1 MKIKYYILTLL
12 LFAAGQ
18 LFAQEAK
25 FVAQVTKT
33 TVATGEQFELTFSVN
48 GDAGSFTPPDLNDF
62 QLLSGPNTSNSMEF
76 VNGKATSS
84 SSVSYILTPVRVGT
98 FTIGPATAVINGK
111 KMTTNPIKMT
121 VVKGRP
127 VQQQSRSMGG
137 GGGDV
142 QAPRNADLSKS
153 LFLRADI
160 SRNNVYQGQPIILS
174 YRVYTRVDILQ
185 SQVTKLPDLTGF
197 WNEDVKATG
206 PASFRIESYKGQ
218 RYNVADVKQIIL
230 FPDHAGNITIDP
242 FEMNFVARVQA
253 SPRDFMDQFFGG
265 NVQDINYSAKSLP
278 VVVHVKP
285 LPEAGKPAGYSG
297 AVGQFSVEASIDKTH
312 LKANEALNYK
322 IKVTGSGNIKLF
334 KDLNPQF
341 PADFEKYDPK
351 MTDSVKESA
360 EGVSGTRIYNYLVI
374 PRHKGDFTIAPVT
387 FSYFNPS
394 TGKYVTLTTK
404 SFKINVEKG
413 LNENNVT
420 SLSDNDKED
429 VKLLNKDIRYL
440 KTGDADL
447 HEEGDSFFGSPGFYL
462 LLLLGPILSV
472 IAFMVRNQMRI
483 KNADV
488 VGVKSRRAS
497 KVAAKHLANANK
509 ELQANNTQAFYEAV
523 FKGLY
528 GYLSDKLN
536 ISYAD
541 LDRDKITTA
550 LRAKSAKEETIG
562 ELLDTLDLCEM
573 ARYAPVTQISAQQVF
588 EKAKRIIN
596 AIEDEI

>member
-12 LFAAGQ
+12 LLVTAQ
-18 LFAQEAK
+18 LFAQETR
-25 FVAQVTKT
+25 FVAEVTKT
-33 TVATGEQFELTFSVN
+33 TVATGEQFKLTFTVN
-48 GDAGSFTPPDLNDF
+48 GDGGNFNPPDLSDF
-62 QLLSGPNTSNSMEF
+62 QVLSGPDVFNSMESI
-76 VNGKATSS
+76 NGRNTSS
-84 SSVSYILTPVRVGT
+84 SSVSYILTPVRVGL
-98 FTIGPATAVINGK
+98 FTIGPAIAIINGK
-111 KMTTNPIKMT
+111 KMTTNPIKIT

-127 VQQQSRSMGG
+127 VQPQNRSISG

-142 QAPRNADLSKS
+142 HAQRNADLSKS

-206 PASFRIESYKGQ
+206 PASFRIENYKGQ

-265 NVQDINYSAKSLP
+265 NVQDINYPAKSLP

-322 IKVTGSGNIKLF
+322 IKVTGAGNIKLL

-374 PRHKGDFTIAPVT
+374 PRHKGDFTITPVT

-420 SLSDNDKED
+420 SLSDDDKED

-447 HEEGDSFFGSPGFYL
+447 HEEGDSFFGSAGFYL
-462 LLLLGPILSV
+462 LLLLGPILSAV
-472 IAFMVRNQMRI
+472 AFMVRNQMRI

>member
-48 GDAGSFTPPDLNDF
+48 GDAGSFNPPDLNDF

-206 PASFRIESYKGQ
+206 PASFRIENYKGQ

-265 NVQDINYSAKSLP
+265 NVQDINYPAKSLP

-322 IKVTGSGNIKLF
+322 IKVTGSGNIKLL

-420 SLSDNDKED
+420 SLSDDDKED

-447 HEEGDSFFGSPGFYL
+447 HEEGDSFFGSAGFYL
-462 LLLLGPILSV
+462 LLLLGPILSAV
-472 IAFMVRNQMRI
+472 AFMVRNQMRI

-509 ELQANNTQAFYEAV
+509 ELRANNTQAFYEAV

>member
-1 MKIKYYILTLL
+1 MKIKYYILALL
-12 LFAAGQ
+12 LFVTVQ
-18 LFAQEAK
+18 LFAQETR
-25 FVAQVTKT
+25 FVAEVTKT
-33 TVATGEQFELTFSVN
+33 TVATGEQFKVTFTVN
-48 GDAGSFTPPDLNDF
+48 GDGGNFNPPDLSDF
-62 QLLSGPNTSNSMEF
+62 QVLSGPDVFNSMESI
-76 VNGKATSS
+76 NGRNTSS

-98 FTIGPATAVINGK
+98 FTIGPAGAIINGK
-111 KMTTNPIKMT
+111 KMTTNPIKIT

-127 VQQQSRSMGG
+127 VQQQNRSMGAG
-137 GGGDV
+137 GGNA
-142 QAPRNADLSKS
+142 QAVSNADMSKS
-153 LFLRADI
+153 LFLRNDI
-160 SRNNVYQGQPIILS
+160 NRNNVYQGQPILLS

-206 PASFRIESYKGQ
+206 PASFRIENYKGQ

-265 NVQDINYSAKSLP
+265 NVQDINYPAKSLP

-322 IKVTGSGNIKLF
+322 IKVTGAGNIKLL

-420 SLSDNDKED
+420 SLSDDDKED

-447 HEEGDSFFGSPGFYL
+447 HEEGDSFFGSAGFYL

-472 IAFMVRNQMRI
+472 IAFIIRNQMRI

>member
-420 SLSDNDKED
+420 SLSDDDKED

>member
-1 MKIKYYILTLL
+1 MTLL
-12 LFAAGQ
+12 LLVCTQ
-18 LFAQEAK
+18 VFAQEAK

-33 TVATGEQFELTFSVN
+33 TVATGEQFELIFTVN
-48 GDAGSFTPPDLNDF
+48 GDAGSFNPPDLSDF

-84 SSVSYILTPVRVGT
+84 SSVSYILTPVKVGT
-98 FTIGPATAVINGK
+98 FTIGPATAVVNGK
-111 KMTTNPIKMT
+111 KMTTNTIKMT

-127 VQQQSRSMGG
+127 VQQQSRVTGG
-137 GGGDV
+137 IDAQGN
-142 QAPRNADLSKS
+142 PRNTDLSKS
-153 LFLRADI
+153 LFLRSDI
-160 SRNNVYQGQPIILS
+160 NRNNVYQGQPIVLS

-185 SQVTKLPDLTGF
+185 NQVSKLPDLTGF
-197 WNEDVKATG
+197 WNEEVKSTG
-206 PASFRIESYKGQ
+206 PASFRIENYKGQ

-242 FEMNFVARVQA
+242 FEMNFVARVQSA
-253 SPRDFMDQFFGG
+253 PRDFMDQFFGG
-265 NVQDINYSAKSLP
+265 NEQEVNYPAKSLP

-297 AVGQFSVEASIDKTH
+297 AVGKFGIETSIDKTT
-312 LKANEALNYK
+312 LKANEALNYRIK
-322 IKVTGSGNIKLF
+322 ITGSGNIKLL
-334 KDLNPQF
+334 KDPNPQF

-351 MTDSVKESA
+351 MTDSVKETA
-360 EGVSGTRIYNYLVI
+360 EGVSGTRVYNYLVI
-374 PRHKGDFTIAPVT
+374 PRHQGDFTIAPVT
-387 FSYFNPS
+387 FSYFNPE
-394 TGKYVTLTTK
+394 TGRYITLTTK
-404 SFKINVEKG
+404 SYKIHVEKG

-420 SLSDNDKED
+420 SLSGDDKED

-440 KTGDADL
+440 KTGDAGL
-447 HEEGDSFFGSPGFYL
+447 HEQGDDYLGSASFYL
-462 LLLLGPILSV
+462 LLLLGPILCV
-472 IAFMVRNQMRI
+472 AAFIIRNQLRI

-488 VGVKSRRAS
+488 AGVKSRRAG
-497 KVAAKHLANANK
+497 KIAARHLANASK
-509 ELQANNTQAFYEAV
+509 ELQANNIQAFYEAV

-541 LDRDKITTA
+541 LDRDKIATA

-562 ELLDTLDLCEM
+562 ELLGTLDLCEM

>member
-12 LFAAGQ
+12 LLVTAQ
-18 LFAQEAK
+18 LFAQETR
-25 FVAQVTKT
+25 FVAEVTKT
-33 TVATGEQFELTFSVN
+33 TVATGEQFKLTFTVN
-48 GDAGSFTPPDLNDF
+48 GDGGNFNPPDLSDF
-62 QLLSGPNTSNSMEF
+62 QVLSGPDVFNSMESI
-76 VNGKATSS
+76 NGRNTSS
-84 SSVSYILTPVRVGT
+84 SSVSYILTPVRVGL
-98 FTIGPATAVINGK
+98 FTIGPAIAIINGK
-111 KMTTNPIKMT
+111 KMTTNPIKIT

-127 VQQQSRSMGG
+127 VQPQNRSISG

-142 QAPRNADLSKS
+142 QAQRNADLSKS
-153 LFLRADI
+153 LFLRANI

-206 PASFRIESYKGQ
+206 PASFRIENYKGQ

-265 NVQDINYSAKSLP
+265 NVQDINYPAKSLP

-322 IKVTGSGNIKLF
+322 IKVTGAGNIKLL

-374 PRHKGDFTIAPVT
+374 PRHKGDFTITPVT

-420 SLSDNDKED
+420 SLSDDDKED

-447 HEEGDSFFGSPGFYL
+447 HEEGDSFFGSAGFYL
-462 LLLLGPILSV
+462 LLLLGPILSAV
-472 IAFMVRNQMRI
+472 AFMVRNQMRI

>member
-1 MKIKYYILTLL
+1 MRIKYYILSLL
-12 LFAAGQ
+12 LLLTGQ

-98 FTIGPATAVINGK
+98 FTIGSATAVINGK
-111 KMTTNPIKMT
+111 KMITNPIKMT
-121 VVKGRP
+121 VIKGNP
-127 VQQQSRSMGG
+127 VQQQSRSIGAGG
-137 GGGDV
+137 GG
-142 QAPRNADLSKS
+142 QAARNADLSKS
-153 LFLRADI
+153 LFLRNDI
-160 SRNNVYQGQPIILS
+160 NRNNVYQGQPILLS

-197 WNEDVKATG
+197 WNEDVKSTG
-206 PASFRIESYKGQ
+206 PASFRIENYKGQ

-265 NVQDINYSAKSLP
+265 NVQDINYPAKSLP

-285 LPEAGKPAGYSG
+285 LPEAGKPTGYSG
-297 AVGQFSVEASIDKTH
+297 AVGKFGVEASVDKTH

-322 IKVTGSGNIKLF
+322 IKVSGSGNIKLL
-334 KDLNPQF
+334 KDLNPAF

-351 MTDSVKESA
+351 ITDSVKESS
-360 EGVSGTRIYNYLVI
+360 EGVSGTRVYNYLVI

-394 TGKYVTLTTK
+394 TGKYVTLTTE

-420 SLSDNDKED
+420 SLSDDKED

-440 KTGDADL
+440 KTGDAGL
-447 HEEGDSFFGSPGFYL
+447 HEEGDSFFGSAGFYL
-462 LLLLGPILSV
+462 LLLLGPILCV
-472 IAFMVRNQMRI
+472 VAFVARNQMRI

-488 VGVKSRRAS
+488 VSVKSRRAS

-509 ELQANNTQAFYEAV
+509 ELHANNTHAFYEAI

-536 ISYAD
+536 ITYAE
-541 LDRDKITTA
+541 LDKDKIAAA
-550 LRAKSAKEETIG
+550 LRVKSAKEETIG

-573 ARYAPVTQISAQQVF
+573 ARYAPVTHISAPQVF
-588 EKAKRIIN
+588 EKAKGIIN

>member
-48 GDAGSFTPPDLNDF
+48 GDAGSFNPPDLNDF

-206 PASFRIESYKGQ
+206 PASFRIENYKGQ

-265 NVQDINYSAKSLP
+265 NVQDINYPAKSLP

-322 IKVTGSGNIKLF
+322 IKVTGSGNIKLL

-420 SLSDNDKED
+420 SLSDDDKED

-447 HEEGDSFFGSPGFYL
+447 HEEGDSFFGSAGFYL

-472 IAFMVRNQMRI
+472 IAFIIRNQMRI

-509 ELQANNTQAFYEAV
+509 ELRANNTQAFYEAV

>member
-48 GDAGSFTPPDLNDF
+48 GDAGSFNPPDLNDF

-265 NVQDINYSAKSLP
+265 NVQDINYPAKSLP

-322 IKVTGSGNIKLF
+322 IKVTGSGNIKLL

-447 HEEGDSFFGSPGFYL
+447 HEEGDSFFGSAGFYL

>member
-206 PASFRIESYKGQ
+206 PASFRIENYKGQ

-285 LPEAGKPAGYSG
+285 LPETGKPAGYSG

-322 IKVTGSGNIKLF
+322 IKVTGSGNIKLL

-420 SLSDNDKED
+420 SLSDDDKED

-447 HEEGDSFFGSPGFYL
+447 HEEGDSFFGSAGFYL

-472 IAFMVRNQMRI
+472 VAFMIRNQMRI

>member
-48 GDAGSFTPPDLNDF
+48 GDAGSFNPPDLNDF

-160 SRNNVYQGQPIILS
+160 NRNNVYQGQPIILS

-206 PASFRIESYKGQ
+206 PASFRIENYKGQ

-322 IKVTGSGNIKLF
+322 IKVTGSGNIKLL

-420 SLSDNDKED
+420 SLSDDDKED

-447 HEEGDSFFGSPGFYL
+447 HEEGDSFFGSAGFYL

-472 IAFMVRNQMRI
+472 VAFMVRNQMRI

>member
-48 GDAGSFTPPDLNDF
+48 GDAGSFNPPDLNDF

-160 SRNNVYQGQPIILS
+160 NRNNVYQGQPIILS

-206 PASFRIESYKGQ
+206 PASFRIENYKGQ

-265 NVQDINYSAKSLP
+265 NVQDINYPAKSLP

-322 IKVTGSGNIKLF
+322 IKVTGSGNIKLL

-420 SLSDNDKED
+420 SLSDDDKED

-447 HEEGDSFFGSPGFYL
+447 HEEGDSFFGSAGFYL

-472 IAFMVRNQMRI
+472 VAFMVRNQMRI

-509 ELQANNTQAFYEAV
+509 ELQANNTQTFYEAV

>member
-48 GDAGSFTPPDLNDF
+48 GDAGSFNPPDLNDF

-206 PASFRIESYKGQ
+206 PASFRIENYKGQ

-265 NVQDINYSAKSLP
+265 NVQDINYPAKSLP

-322 IKVTGSGNIKLF
+322 IKVTGSGNIKLL

-420 SLSDNDKED
+420 SLSDDDKED

-447 HEEGDSFFGSPGFYL
+447 HEEGDSFFGSAGFYL

-509 ELQANNTQAFYEAV
+509 ELQANNTQTFYEAV